1 MANILLITS
10 SPRRSESYS
19 NRIADTVI
27 RDLRNNDPDAL
38 LMARDLAQDPLPHVD
53 DDFVT
58 ATRGRAGPQTPR
70 QQAILAESDELID
83 ELTAAD
89 IVVIAAP
96 MINFSVSSTLKA
108 WFDYIA
114 LAVRTFS
121 YSEKGPQGLM
131 TGKRVI
137 IVSASGGIYS
147 GANAGFDFQVP
158 WLRSMLGFLGMT
170 DVEVIRVEGTA
181 LGSEAAEQAVARAAA
196 QAHEVAAA
204 AQLHEWDSAPLRC
217 TQDGD
222 KHVADWIMSGE

>member
-10 SPRRSESYS
+10 SPRGSESYS

-38 LMARDLAQDPLPHVD
+38 LMVRDLAQHPLPHVD

-58 ATRGRAGPQTPR
+58 ATRGREGPQTPR

-108 WFDYIA
+108 WFDYVA
-114 LAVRTFS
+114 RAGRAFS

-147 GANAGFDFQVP
+147 GANAAFDFQVP

-181 LGSEAAEQAVARAAA
+181 LGSEAAEPGTGN
-196 QAHEVAAA
+196 
-204 AQLHEWDSAPLRC
+204 SA
-217 TQDGD
+217 
-222 KHVADWIMSGE
+222 